1 MICVP
6 FGWQRPSSQVTH
18 TYTTQEQ
25 VEHLVSKT
33 QEREMQVH
41 RRRAFI
47 VKVRI
52 LKRCFIK
59 LTFSNL
65 TVYAEKGPHHSH
77 FQGEISFNPQLGRF
91 LQV

>member
-1 MICVP
+1 MAETK
-6 FGWQRPSSQVTH
+6 FSSQH
-18 TYTTQEQ
+18 IYTTQEEQ
-25 VEHLVSKT
+25 VERLVSKT

-41 RRRAFI
+41 PRRAFI
-47 VKVRI
+47 FKVRI

-65 TVYAEKGPHHSH
+65 TVYAVKGPHHSH
-77 FQGEISFNPQLGRF
+77 FQGEISFNPQLSTF